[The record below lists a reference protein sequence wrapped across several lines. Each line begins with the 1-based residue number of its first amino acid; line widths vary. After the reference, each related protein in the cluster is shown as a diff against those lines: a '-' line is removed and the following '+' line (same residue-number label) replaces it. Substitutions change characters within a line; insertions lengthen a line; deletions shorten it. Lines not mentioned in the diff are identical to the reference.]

1 MATKAG
7 RRRQALRNIEPLRQE
22 CSRDQMAESLP
33 SDEHPEAV
41 VNWRL
46 QGLPRLQTVAAPF
59 ASTMRFVGKQ
69 HVSGRGR

>member
-1 MATKAG
+1 
-7 RRRQALRNIEPLRQE
+7 
-22 CSRDQMAESLP
+22 MAESLP

-41 VNWRL
+41 VNWRIAVVNWRI
-46 QGLPRLQTVAAPF
+46 QGLPRFQTVAAPF